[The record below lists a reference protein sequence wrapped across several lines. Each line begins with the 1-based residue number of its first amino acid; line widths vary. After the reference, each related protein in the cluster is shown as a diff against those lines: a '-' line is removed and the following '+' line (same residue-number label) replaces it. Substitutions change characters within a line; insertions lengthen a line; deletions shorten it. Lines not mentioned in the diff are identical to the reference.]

1 MAQENEALVIV
12 EEGTDVEVQ
21 MESLACCR
29 ITFVFL
35 Y

>member
-1 MAQENEALVIV
+1 MAQENEALVVV

-21 MESLACCR
+21 MESLQCCR
-29 ITFVFL
+29 ASLVFL

>member
-1 MAQENEALVIV
+1 MAKENEALVIV

-21 MESLACCR
+21 MEGFGCCW
-29 ITFVFL
+29 TSFVMF